1 MEPVWLFYPAY
12 VAETLKKGQQWLS
25 LYWHMRTIYR
35 RIKRDP
41 ERGHYMDKALAPVAD
56 DETDSGEL
64 FQSEKAQAYVR
75 QERRLGKIRSG
86 ELV

>member
-1 MEPVWLFYPAY
+1 
-12 VAETLKKGQQWLS
+12 
-25 LYWHMRTIYR
+25 
-35 RIKRDP
+35 
-41 ERGHYMDKALAPVAD
+41 MDKALAPVAD